1 MNAWKT
7 ARDYF
12 SMNIR
17 RLNQLRLTAKRT
29 LKILDL
35 LEEAELTI
43 PQIAKKVDANRQL
56 VEYYEKQLNR
66 KD

>member
-1 MNAWKT
+1 
-7 ARDYF
+7 
-12 SMNIR
+12 MNIR